1 MANPESLTLAYVT
14 SHPSEAAR
22 VLERMASPDA
32 AALFGRLPARACAPV
47 LTAMLPSAAARVIS
61 ILDTQAALSM
71 LSAAGTQA
79 AVTVLRQVPEPQRS
93 QLIDGL
99 PTAAA
104 IASRLLLGYPDDS
117 VGAWADPDVVVL
129 SPETSVAEALTRVK
143 SGDESRVEQVFVV
156 DREQRLVGMLDLH
169 ELLRAPEATAMA
181 SLMHK
186 PTAVLNAAA
195 TVSGAAN
202 QRGWQQA
209 SALPVIDSYGRVIGI
224 LRRASLARALARNR
238 LQVPVDDEAPLL
250 ALFAR
255 GYWTAVSGLAEA
267 AITLLPPQKPLYEE
281 DS

>member
-1 MANPESLTLAYVT
+1 MANPESLTLAFVT
-14 SHPSEAAR
+14 LHPGEAAR
-22 VLERMASPDA
+22 VLERMAAPEA
-32 AALFGRLPARACAPV
+32 AALFGRVPARAGAPV
-47 LTAMLPSAAARVIS
+47 LTAMLPSAAARVVS
-61 ILDTQAALSM
+61 ILESRIALSM

-79 AVTVLRQVPEPQRS
+79 AVTVLRQVPDPQRS

-117 VGAWADPDVVVL
+117 VGAWSDPDIIVL
-129 SPETSVAEALTRVK
+129 SPDATIAEALTRVK
-143 SGDESRVEQVFVV
+143 SGDEARIEQVFAV
-156 DREQRLVGMLDLH
+156 DREQHLVGMIELH
-169 ELLRAPEATAMA
+169 ELLRAPEAT
-181 SLMHK
+181 SLAGIMHK
-186 PTAVLNAAA
+186 PTAVLNGAA

-209 SALPVIDSYGRVIGI
+209 SALPVIDSSGRLIGV

-238 LQVPVDDEAPLL
+238 LQAPVDEGAPLL
-250 ALFAR
+250 TLFAR
-255 GYWTAVSGLAEA
+255 SYWTAVSSLAEA

>member
-1 MANPESLTLAYVT
+1 MANPESLTLAFVT
-14 SHPSEAAR
+14 LHPSEAAR
-22 VLERMASPDA
+22 VLERMAAPDA
-32 AALFGRLPARACAPV
+32 AALFGRVPARAGAPV
-47 LTAMLPSAAARVIS
+47 LTAMLPSAAARVVS
-61 ILDTQAALSM
+61 ILESRVALSM

-79 AVTVLRQVPEPQRS
+79 AVTVLRQVPDPQRS

-117 VGAWADPDVVVL
+117 VGAWSDPDVVVL
-129 SPETSVAEALTRVK
+129 SPEATIAEALTRVK
-143 SGDESRVEQVFVV
+143 SGDESRVEQVFAV
-156 DREQRLVGMLDLH
+156 DREQHLVGMIELH
-169 ELLRAPEATAMA
+169 ELLRAPEATSLA
-181 SLMHK
+181 SIMHK
-186 PTAVLNAAA
+186 PTAVLNGAA

-209 SALPVIDSYGRVIGI
+209 SALPVIDSSGRLIGV

-238 LQVPVDDEAPLL
+238 LQTPVDEGAPLL

-255 GYWTAVSGLAEA
+255 GYWTAVSSLAEA

>member
-1 MANPESLTLAYVT
+1 MASPESLTLAYVT
-14 SHPSEAAR
+14 SHPNEAAR
-22 VLERMASPDA
+22 VLERMAAPEA
-32 AALFGRLPARACAPV
+32 AALFARVPARAGAPV
-47 LTAMLPSAAARVIS
+47 LTAMLPSAAARVVGIME
-61 ILDTQAALSM
+61 IKDALSM

-79 AVTVLRQVPEPQRS
+79 AVTVLRQVPDPQRS

-99 PTAAA
+99 PTATA

-117 VGAWADPDVVVL
+117 VGAWSDPDVVVL

-143 SGDESRVEQVFVV
+143 SGDESRVEQVFAV
-156 DREQRLVGMLDLH
+156 DREQRLVGMIDLH
-169 ELLRAPEATAMA
+169 ELLRAPESTAIA
-181 SLMHK
+181 SIMHK

-209 SALPVIDSYGRVIGI
+209 SVLPVIDSSGRVIGV
-224 LRRASLARALARNR
+224 LRRSSLARALARNR
-238 LQVPVDDEAPLL
+238 LQTQVEEGAPLL
-250 ALFAR
+250 ALAAR
-255 GYWTAVSGLAEA
+255 GYWTAVSSLAEA